1 MYGFCSNDALYSLCV
16 SFRVFIFLL
25 TPFDTW
31 DCYYLG
37 SYLSLV
43 LLMKVLL
50 IKNTCNLFFSLLK
63 KKKQLCH
70 MSTFL
75 RLSSIS
81 LGWYWKR
88 SAIKSGRF
96 GKKIKRWNGH
106 IRRLSIEG
114 VVQTFYTL
122 CPIFFSNWKK
132 YTKPSWDL
140 IHNSLNSNTKKK
152 WVNRR

>member
-31 DCYYLG
+31 DCYYLR

-63 KKKQLCH
+63 KKKQLYH

-81 LGWYWKR
+81 LGRYWKR

-96 GKKIKRWNGH
+96 GKNIKRWNGH

-114 VVQTFYTL
+114 VVQTFCTL
-122 CPIFFSNWKK
+122 CPIFFFQLKE
-132 YTKPSWDL
+132 
-140 IHNSLNSNTKKK
+140 IHKT
-152 WVNRR
+152 